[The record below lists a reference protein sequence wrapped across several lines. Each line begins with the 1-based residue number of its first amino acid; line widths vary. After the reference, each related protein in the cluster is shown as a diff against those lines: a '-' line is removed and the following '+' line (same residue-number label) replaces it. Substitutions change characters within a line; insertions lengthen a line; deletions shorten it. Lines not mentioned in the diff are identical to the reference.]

1 MQEKNLII
9 SEKYNIF
16 SKIRKFLKNIFLG
29 RSIKNKKIEKSK
41 IISLKVRRKKN
52 RLGKRKKSKN
62 IPYQEYLNEKKKIFD
77 IYNKV
82 KENKIDIDELD
93 MEELEKIEKIM
104 QEELKIKEKKLED
117 TITELN
123 IDKYKIKDY
132 KGKIEKYKK
141 IVNNN

>member
-41 IISLKVRRKKN
+41 TISLKVKRKKN
-52 RLGKRKKSKN
+52 GLGKKSKD
-62 IPYQEYLNEKKKIFD
+62 ISYQQYLNEKKKIFD
-77 IYNKV
+77 I
-82 KENKIDIDELD
+82 DELD
-93 MEELEKIEKIM
+93 IEELEKIEKIM

>member
-1 MQEKNLII
+1 MQEKSLII

-41 IISLKVRRKKN
+41 TISLKVKRKKN
-52 RLGKRKKSKN
+52 GLGKKSKD
-62 IPYQEYLNEKKKIFD
+62 ISYQQYLNEKKKIFD

-93 MEELEKIEKIM
+93 IEELEKIEKIM

>member
-1 MQEKNLII
+1 MQERSLII

-93 MEELEKIEKIM
+93 MEELEKIEKIIK
-104 QEELKIKEKKLED
+104 EELKIKYKKLED

-123 IDKYKIKDY
+123 IDKYKIKNY
-132 KGKIEKYKK
+132 KGKIEEYKK